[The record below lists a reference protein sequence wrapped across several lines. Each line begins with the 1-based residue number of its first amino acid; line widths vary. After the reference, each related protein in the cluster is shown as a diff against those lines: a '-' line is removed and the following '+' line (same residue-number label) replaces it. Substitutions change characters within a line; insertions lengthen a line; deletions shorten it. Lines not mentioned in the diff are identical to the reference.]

1 MYAIIRAE
9 KTKRSGIAGKNSHN
23 MRLRETPNADPKRK
37 DLNEIL
43 IGTGDL
49 KTDLQNR
56 IDETNAFIRN
66 KETVVSTE
74 LILTASPEFFEKN
87 DPKKNREWVD
97 EQVNFLKSEYG
108 DNCINAVLHLDET
121 TPHIHA
127 FITPIVE
134 NEKNNRM
141 EFNNKGYFGIGGYKT
156 LQNKYFSHNEKFGLK
171 RGVEKNTTASNHKD
185 VKSFYGDINTDAK
198 KSKYIDQNLKI
209 EEFKPEEEKNFIGM
223 TKQKPI
229 TPEDVNNHTRKAVKT
244 HRRAYKKVKA
254 VNKTLARENED
265 LKARIESK
273 DSNLVMETERKY
285 IGKINELETQ
295 NQTKQS
301 ELNQT
306 KRSLNDANSRIS
318 KLEEFKDTVE
328 EKILNPVK
336 KYFEKE
342 FTALVKMAQRKEFED
357 KVSEG
362 FESNKQELEQE
373 PTKKK
378 NNLPSFKPKTPFDRS
393 EG

>member
-37 DLNEIL
+37 DLNEVL

-74 LILTASPEFFEKN
+74 LILTASPEFFDKN
-87 DPKKNREWVD
+87 KPEKNREWVD
-97 EQVNFLKSEYG
+97 EQVNFLKKEYG

-121 TPHIHA
+121 TLHIHA
-127 FITPIVE
+127 FVTPIMK

-141 EFNNKGYFGIGGYKT
+141 EFNNKSYFGVGGYKT

-229 TPEDVNNHTRKAVKT
+229 TPEDVNNHTRKAVKI

-318 KLEEFKDTVE
+318 RLEEFKDTVE
-328 EKILNPVK
+328 EKILKPVK
-336 KYFEKE
+336 KYFDKE
-342 FTALVKMAQRKEFED
+342 FTALVQMAQKKEFED

-373 PTKKK
+373 PTKKT